1 MDWFLYNG
9 LRHETVIESKI
20 ANSAKT
26 DIEVSFKKIHA
37 LTLRIYFKNYT
48 VWRERIKLCF

>member
-1 MDWFLYNG
+1 MDWFLYDNG
-9 LRHETVIESKI
+9 LRHETVTESKI

-48 VWRERIKLCF
+48 V